1 MDIKDTHPMTAWER
15 MQAGLVYN
23 DFDSDLFQRR
33 VAAKKI
39 FNAYNRT
46 TDEDTAERKQL
57 LEKLFRHTGERVHI
71 EPDFKCE
78 FGKNITI
85 GNDVYINFGCIILD
99 CADVTIGN
107 NVLIGPNFGIYAVN
121 HGLDPDE
128 RIAGACMG
136 KPVHICDKVWIGG
149 DVKIMAGVTIGK
161 GSVIGAGSVV
171 TKDIPPHVIAAG
183 NPCRVIRKI
192 TDADKTGFTAE

>member
-1 MDIKDTHPMTAWER
+1 MDIKMTAWER

-23 DFDSDLFQRR
+23 DFDKDLFQRR
-33 VAAKKI
+33 VAAKKL
-39 FNAYNRT
+39 FNAYNKT
-46 TDEDTAERKQL
+46 TDEYTAERKQL
-57 LEKLFRHTGERVHI
+57 LEKLFRNMGERVHI

-85 GNDVYINFGCIILD
+85 GN
-99 CADVTIGN
+99 
-107 NVLIGPNFGIYAVN
+107 NVLVGPNFGIYAVN

-136 KPVHICDKVWIGG
+136 KPVHIGDKVWIGG
-149 DVKIMAGVTIGK
+149 DVKIKAGVTIGE

-171 TKDIPPHVIAAG
+171 TKDIPPYTIAAG

-192 TDADKTGFTAE
+192 TDADKTGFTVE